1 MSTINKNSRREFLKL
16 TGLTGGGLMLG
27 FSWFSAQAETP
38 VMVNEAGL
46 AAGNVGFNSYLSIAT
61 DGTITILSPNPELGQ
76 NIMTSFPMI
85 VAEELDADWTKVKVL
100 QAPLDTKNFDRQ
112 VTGGSGAVPHSW
124 KLLRNAGATARNML
138 MQAAAAK
145 WSVPIEE
152 CTAINGFVIHSKT
165 GNKLGYGELAEDA
178 SKLPVPKEVTL
189 KDRKDFKLIGKEIKN
204 VANKD
209 IVTGKGMFGLDF
221 HREGMLFAMLQR
233 PPAFGTKI
241 KSVDDAAAKAMP
253 GIVNVVTFKNNVAV
267 VGKSTWE
274 VMKARKVL
282 KIEYEKDGNIE
293 STVDHDK
300 LFKSLLDT
308 GKVTVRRTDGDT
320 DTAFKNAAKVIRSEY
335 QCPFLSHTPME
346 PMNFFA
352 DVRADGVELVGPTQ
366 TPGSARQATS
376 KLLGIPEDKITVNI
390 TRLGGGFGR
399 RLKTDFATE
408 AAELSSL
415 IKAPVKVIWTREDDM
430 MGGSYRP
437 AVRYRFEAALDAAGN
452 LTGYKLRGVG
462 INSGNPT
469 REDNFPSGAVDN
481 LLIDTVEHVSPI
493 TTGAWRAPITNF
505 LAFAEQAFIDEVAHA
520 AGKDPV
526 KFRLNLL
533 QKAKEKPVGAVKYD
547 IDRMIGVTKLVAE
560 KAGWGTKKGV
570 SQGFSVYFSHRSY
583 VAQVGEVV
591 MKAGKPVVKKIY
603 AASDCGEVVNLSGAR
618 QQVMGGIVDGMGH
631 AMYSK
636 LSFKEGAVVQKNFDT
651 YKLIRMKE
659 IPEVEVH
666 FVDNGIEPTGL
677 GEPALPPTGGAIANA
692 IFAATGKR
700 VKNQPFT
707 EEDVFKTTVSPGI
720 KTKTNTKLPK
730 SSFQKTKKA

>member
-1 MSTINKNSRREFLKL
+1 MTTVNKNSRREFLKL
-16 TGLTGGGLMLG
+16 TGLAGGGLMLG
-27 FSWFSAQAETP
+27 FSWFSAEASAP
-38 VMVNEAGL
+38 VIANEAGVPGS
-46 AAGNVGFNSYLSIAT
+46 AGFNSYLSIGT
-61 DGTITILSPNPELGQ
+61 DGTITIFSPNPELGQ

-85 VAEELDADWTKVKVL
+85 VADELEADWTRVKVL

-124 KLLRNAGATARNML
+124 KLLRNAGATAKMML
-138 MQAAAAK
+138 MQAAATR
-145 WSVPIEE
+145 WNIPIEE
-152 CTAINGFVIHSKT
+152 CTAVNGFIIHSKT
-165 GNKLGYGELAEDA
+165 GNKLCYGELAEDA
-178 SKLPVPKEVTL
+178 AKLPVPKDIKL
-189 KDRKDFKLIGKEIKN
+189 KDRKDFKLIGKEVKN

-209 IVTGKGMFGLDF
+209 IVTGKSLFGLDF
-221 HREGMLFAMLQR
+221 HREGMLYAMLQR

-241 KSVDDAAAKAMP
+241 KFVDDAAAKAMP
-253 GIVNVVTFKNNVAV
+253 GIVNVVTFKDNVAV

-274 VMKARKVL
+274 VMKARKAL
-282 KIEYEKDGNIE
+282 KIEYEKAGNIE
-293 STVDHDK
+293 STADHDA

-308 GKVTVRRTDGDT
+308 GTPTVRRKDGDP
-320 DTAFKNAAKVIRSEY
+320 DTAFKNAAKIVKSEY

-366 TPGSARQATS
+366 TPGSARTATA
-376 KLLGIPEDKITVNI
+376 KLLGIPEEKITLQI

-399 RLKTDFATE
+399 RLKTDYVTE
-408 AAELSSL
+408 AAELSSI

-430 MGGSYRP
+430 TGGSYRP
-437 AVRYRFEAALDAAGN
+437 AVRYRFEAALDASGN
-452 LTGYKLRGVG
+452 MTGYRLRGVG

-469 REDNFPSGAVDN
+469 REDNFPSGSVDN
-481 LLIDTVEHVSPI
+481 LLIDNVEHVSPI

-505 LAFAEQAFIDEVAHA
+505 LAFAEQSFFDEVAHA

-526 KFRLNLL
+526 QFRLDLL
-533 QKAKEKPVGAVKYD
+533 EKAKTKPVGPVKYD
-547 IDRMIGVTKLVAE
+547 VDRMIAVTKMVAE
-560 KAGWGTKKGV
+560 KSGWGTKKGV

-591 MKAGKPVVKKIY
+591 MKSGKPVIKKIF
-603 AASDCGEVVNLSGAR
+603 AVADCGQVVNLSGAR
-618 QQVMGGIVDGMGH
+618 QQVTGGIVDGLGH

-636 LSFKEGAVVQKNFDT
+636 LTFKDGAAIQKNFDS
-651 YKLIRMKE
+651 YRLIRMKE

-666 FVDNGIEPTGL
+666 FVDNGIDPTGL
-677 GEPALPPTGGAIANA
+677 GEPALPPTGGAVANA

-700 VKNQPFT
+700 VRNQPFT
-707 EEDVFKTTVSPGI
+707 EDDVFKTTITPKI
-720 KTKTNTKLPK
+720 NNKLPK